1 MFLLLQA
8 LTTSTLQI
16 ADYFLEESYRNAFV
30 VKLTTDKTANPKAIL
45 TTIES
50 SNGRYESSFP

>member
-50 SNGRYESSFP
+50 